1 MSRHASDVLTRFVGL
16 HFRGNP
22 LFVLHGDVPDHTGES
37 FGRTATSV
45 SRALQVP
52 LISTMG
58 LGAGMTVVVAVWMAL
73 IFLPEAL
80 DAYDWLAAVVHAY
93 CCCSGACTRLSG
105 ACTRLSG
112 AWTRLSDACTRLPG
126 KLCSCCRCA
135 PACTWLSDKLCAY
148 RYIGVVASVVYVGVV
163 AGAGTYVFV
172 HFGMERGIGFL
183 PTLPRDTVE
192 TTALKRLE
200 DKFGPGPV
208 SSQGTAPCA
217 ARSACVHACRCSPSS
232 SSWTARGSTTSGTC

>member
-22 LFVLHGDVPDHTGES
+22 LFVLHGDVRDHTGES
-37 FGRTATSV
+37 FGRTTTSV
-45 SRALQVP
+45 SCAVQVP

-58 LGAGMTVVVAVWMAL
+58 LGAGMTVVVAVWMAR

-80 DAYDWLAAVVHAY
+80 DAYNLLAAMVHAY
-93 CCCSGACTRLSG
+93 CRRTG

-112 AWTRLSDACTRLPG
+112 AWTWLPDACTRLPG
-126 KLCSCCRCA
+126 KLCAWCRCA
-135 PACTWLSDKLCAY
+135 AACTWPSDKLRAC
-148 RYIGVVASVVYVGVV
+148 RNIGVVASILYVVVV

-192 TTALKRLE
+192 TTALKSLE
-200 DKFGPGPV
+200 DEFGPGPV

-232 SSWTARGSTTSGTC
+232 SSWTARGSTASGIY